1 MSIFTV
7 NMALA
12 ALAALSLFGGSK
24 NWREIEPRQGRRGVG
39 GSIAGPGGAVV
50 GEVAGAV
57 IGPTVATDIGVR
69 NATNPVIAATIIA
82 ISIRD
87 RGPRAF

>member
-1 MSIFTV
+1 M
-7 NMALA
+7 
-12 ALAALSLFGGSK
+12 
-24 NWREIEPRQGRRGVG
+24 RRQGRRGVG

-87 RGPRAF
+87 RGPRAFQPAFPCRRYGANKVVKS